1 MKHLYIMR
9 HAAASHASSDFDR
22 PLNLEGRKQLEGFC
36 AHTLGLFDSVSH
48 VLCSTATRTR
58 QTCVGI
64 KDILIPSIQYHFLD
78 SLYHAPAGILLE
90 EVQLLPD
97 TARDVLVIAH
107 NPGVSDFLGLCAAPV
122 SMTLGTAQVA
132 CFEVKADSWGI
143 LTFSDCVL
151 QEIR

>member
-22 PLNLEGRKQLEGFC
+22 PLNIEGRKQLEDFC
-36 AHTLGLFDSVSH
+36 SHTLGLFDSVSH
-48 VLCSTATRTR
+48 VLCSTSTRTR
-58 QTCVGI
+58 QTCAGI
-64 KDILIPSIQYHFLD
+64 KDILMPSIQYQFLD

-97 TARDVLVIAH
+97 TARDILVIAH
-107 NPGVSDFLGLCAAPV
+107 NPGVSDFLGLCATSV

-132 CFEVKADSWGI
+132 CFEVKADSWAA
-143 LTFSDCVL
+143 LTFNSCVL